1 MKKMSDNTG
10 PVARG
15 SVRRWR
21 TTVPVAVVAASVL
34 LAACGSSGSP
44 AASGSTSPTT
54 SSPTTSSPT
63 TSSPSPAPATTS
75 TSGSAGDSG
84 GGCPT
89 ASQVDTAMGGTFTLQ
104 SSGPFGGGVQ
114 CAYISG
120 SRKLDV
126 DVDANSEE
134 STLPAALSSVGTK
147 VSGLGKW
154 AFWEPLADTFEA
166 YKGSTFVAIV
176 WATIGGTE
184 PPESSFVSLARQI
197 L

>member
-1 MKKMSDNTG
+1 MTENTG
-10 PVARG
+10 LVARG
-15 SVRRWR
+15 SLRRWR
-21 TTVPVAVVAASVL
+21 AIVPIAVVSASML
-34 LAACGSSGSP
+34 LAACGSSASH
-44 AASGSTSPTT
+44 AASGSTSATSAPTT
-54 SSPTTSSPT
+54 SSS
-63 TSSPSPAPATTS
+63 SPAPATTS
-75 TSGSAGDSG
+75 TASSSGDSG

-89 ASQVDTAMGGTFTLQ
+89 VSQVNTAMDGTFTLQ

-126 DVDANSEE
+126 DVDANSDE
-134 STLPAALSSVGTK
+134 STIPAALSSLGTK
-147 VSGLGKW
+147 VPGLGNW

-184 PPESSFVSLARQI
+184 PPESSFVDLARQI